1 VTASAPEFAGI
12 LIACGSAATC
22 LLARDAR
29 LRYAAAVVAL
39 IAAPALVLGDVWDTS
54 RIVSLRHPPEKLAVL
69 IMGAV
74 IAAAVVAA
82 IFRRFQWA
90 FPIAAF
96 AVLPLRVPVTVG
108 GQTSHLLVP
117 LYLVIAGAVLCFGY
131 AAVRGPR
138 PREDPARRRGQRAR
152 NAGISGNTASL
163 RRPPLILWLY
173 RVLAATLLLY
183 AIQSAYSVDVS
194 NAIENA
200 CFFLV
205 PFALLFATLGEVRW
219 SDHLL
224 SWVLATVTAVSLVFA
239 AVAFWEYAARDL
251 LLSRGDLLA
260 SNQLHLYFRVNSLFY
275 DPNILGRDL
284 ALVMTGLGAYLAW
297 ARSGRLAIAAAAAA
311 GILLA
316 ALALSYSIT
325 GFVALVAGLLV
336 VMALR
341 WGLRWAI
348 GAGLA
353 IVVAAAVFFAA
364 SGVGRTDL
372 SSTDKINRASAGRV
386 SLVTGGYHLARD
398 RPVWGWGSGSFGA
411 SFKEHIDPHAR
422 TTVSHSEPLTVGAEQ
437 GAIGLVVYIAL
448 VVLGLIALLSGAR
461 GSLAAT
467 GVAACFV
474 ALFVH
479 SLGYADFSGDPA
491 MWALLGVGVALRLR
505 RRASAELRT
514 SSTPGRAPAREPR
527 PATA

>member
-1 VTASAPEFAGI
+1 MTASAPQFIGM
-12 LIACGSAATC
+12 LIACGAAAIA
-22 LLARDAR
+22 LLAPDAR

-39 IAAPALVLGDVWDTS
+39 VAAPALVLGDVWDTS
-54 RIVSLRHPPEKLAVL
+54 RVVSLRHPPEKLAALCVA
-69 IMGAV
+69 AV

-82 IFRRFQWA
+82 IFRRFDWA
-90 FPIAAF
+90 FPITAF

-131 AAVRGPR
+131 GALRGL
-138 PREDPARRRGQRAR
+138 RAR
-152 NAGISGNTASL
+152 DDGAPPANAATL
-163 RRPPLILWLY
+163 RAPPLVIWLY
-173 RVLAATLLLY
+173 RVLAATLILY
-183 AIQSAYSVDVS
+183 AIQTLYSDDVS

-200 CFFLV
+200 SFFLV
-205 PFALLFATLGEVRW
+205 PFALLFAMFGEVRW
-219 SDHLL
+219 SDRLL
-224 SWVLATVTAVSLVFA
+224 AWILVTVTAVALVFA
-239 AVAFWEYAARDL
+239 GVAFWEYAARDL
-251 LLSRGDLLA
+251 LLSKGDLLA

-284 ALVMTGLGAYLAW
+284 ALVLVALGAYLAW
-297 ARSGRLAIAAAAAA
+297 APSRRLAIAAAAAA
-311 GILLA
+311 GILLG

-353 IVVAAAVFFAA
+353 IVIATAIFFAV

-372 SSTDKINRASAGRV
+372 SSTDKINEASAGRV
-386 SLVTGGYHLARD
+386 SLITGGYDLTRD
-398 RPVWGWGSGSFGA
+398 RPVYGWGSGSFGEA
-411 SFKEHIDPHAR
+411 FKAHVDRHAQ

-437 GAIGLVVYIAL
+437 GAIGLVVYAAL
-448 VVLGLIALLSGAR
+448 VVLSLLVLLPGAR
-461 GSLAAT
+461 ESLAAT
-467 GVAACFV
+467 AVAACFV
-474 ALFVH
+474 ALVVH
-479 SLGYADFSGDPA
+479 SLGYADFSVDPA

-505 RRASAELRT
+505 RRVGAGV
-514 SSTPGRAPAREPR
+514 PAPQPAGDAAARDPR